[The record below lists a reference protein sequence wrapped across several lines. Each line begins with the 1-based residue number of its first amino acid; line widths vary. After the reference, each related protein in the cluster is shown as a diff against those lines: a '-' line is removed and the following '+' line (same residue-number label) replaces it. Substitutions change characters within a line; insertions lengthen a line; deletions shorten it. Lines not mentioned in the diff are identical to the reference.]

1 VCFRDCNKNKD
12 AQVLIPDPV
21 GRKSLLSSL
30 TASKLRSSRQFRRVP
45 LPGILLIVLCAQRGM
60 QSSCSTTIFDPHW
73 DQHLRILLCISVAKA
88 NDGALDRAD
97 CTTIAAAK
105 QLNADADCL
114 QQVDAKL
121 RSIFMRLV
129 SEAEHTGTRADTTSS
144 LQ

>member
-1 VCFRDCNKNKD
+1 
-12 AQVLIPDPV
+12 
-21 GRKSLLSSL
+21 
-30 TASKLRSSRQFRRVP
+30 
-45 LPGILLIVLCAQRGM
+45 M

-88 NDGALDRAD
+88 NDGVFVRQATLPLFNALDRAD

-121 RSIFMRLV
+121 RSIFLRLV
-129 SEAEHTGTRADTTSS
+129 GEAEHTGTRADITSS
-144 LQ
+144 MQLHYDLLCVTD